1 MNAAGKTLSTSSGG
15 LNVEIR
21 EFVDRL
27 DRGETPADGPSLG
40 FKTIERVLKLPG
52 DASTRSYYRLWTK
65 EKSFV
70 MMKMENFS
78 AQGANLPFITL
89 QKHLSSNGIDVPT
102 ILDMDADRG
111 MILLE
116 DLGDV
121 TLLRCLQEVS
131 TPEVERDLYEQ
142 VIDSVVDLQLQ
153 ASPRP
158 GSPDLEAFK
167 LRFDHEKLM
176 WETQFTI
183 EHFYKT
189 YLAREMREKDMKI
202 LVSRF
207 SEICQALADQPTV
220 FTHRDF
226 HSRNIMATPI
236 GGEECRLVMIDFQDA
251 RMGPAQY
258 DLASLLKD
266 SYYQLEET
274 QVRKLVDYYMVRRE
288 ALSGI
293 RIDREEFWRMFDLMS
308 VQRNFKAIGSFASF
322 LNRRGNPA
330 YLKYIGNTFE
340 NIRRT
345 LLKYPEY
352 SDLREV
358 LFHYYYF

>member
-1 MNAAGKTLSTSSGG
+1 M
-15 LNVEIR
+15 
-21 EFVDRL
+21 VDQIDQNEPEL
-27 DRGETPADGPSLG
+27 DTWLTKNGR
-40 FKTIERVLKLPG
+40 TIERVLKLPG
-52 DASTRSYYRLWTK
+52 DASTRRYYRLWTK

-70 MMKMENFS
+70 MMKMECF
-78 AQGANLPFITL
+78 AEQGMQLPFLIL
-89 QKHLSSNGIDVPT
+89 QKHLMMNGIDVPSV
-102 ILDMDADRG
+102 LDVDPQRG
-111 MILLE
+111 IILLE
-116 DLGDV
+116 DLGDT
-121 TLLRCLQEVS
+121 TLLRLLQDVS
-131 TPEVERDLYEQ
+131 SPEVERDLYEQ
-142 VIDSVVDLQLQ
+142 VIDSLVDLQLQ
-153 ASPRP
+153 ASPRE

-167 LRFDHEKLM
+167 LRFTHEKLM
-176 WETQFTI
+176 WEMNFTI

-189 YLAREMREKDMKI
+189 YLAREFKEKDMTI
-202 LVSRF
+202 MVSRL
-207 SEICQALADQPTV
+207 SEFCQMLADEPVV

-236 GGEECRLVMIDFQDA
+236 STEENRLVMIDFQDA

-266 SYYQLEET
+266 SYYQLEDE
-274 QVRKLVDYYMVRRE
+274 QVRRLVDYYIVRRE
-288 ALSGI
+288 ALSGT
-293 RIDREEFWRMFDLMS
+293 RIDRDHFWKIFDLMS

-322 LNRRGNPA
+322 LNRRGNPG

>member
-1 MNAAGKTLSTSSGG
+1 M
-15 LNVEIR
+15 
-21 EFVDRL
+21 VDQL
-27 DRGETPADGPSLG
+27 ERGETDIGTWAKNSLG
-40 FKTIERVLKLPG
+40 TIERVLKLPG
-52 DASTRSYYRLWTK
+52 DASTRFYYRIWTRD
-65 EKSFV
+65 KSYV
-70 MMKMENFS
+70 MMKMETF
-78 AQGANLPFITL
+78 ADQGLSLPFLTL
-89 QKHLSSNGIDVPT
+89 QKHLMMNGIDVPAV
-102 ILDMDADRG
+102 LDVDPQRG
-111 MILLE
+111 IILLE

-142 VIDSVVDLQLQ
+142 VIDSLVDLQLQ
-153 ASPRP
+153 ASPKD
-158 GSPDLEAFK
+158 GSPDLDAFK

-176 WETQFTI
+176 WEMGFTI

-189 YLAREMREKDMKI
+189 YLGRNIKERDLKI
-202 LVSRF
+202 MTSRL
-207 SEICQALADQPTV
+207 SEICQTLADEPTV

-226 HSRNIMATPI
+226 HSRNVMAVPLSN
-236 GGEECRLVMIDFQDA
+236 GEHRLVMIDFQDG

-266 SYYQLEET
+266 SYYQIEESQIQRLLE
-274 QVRKLVDYYMVRRE
+274 YYMIRRE
-288 ALSGI
+288 ALSGV
-293 RIDREEFWRMFDLMS
+293 RMEREEFIRVFDLMA

-322 LNRRGNPA
+322 LNRRGNPG